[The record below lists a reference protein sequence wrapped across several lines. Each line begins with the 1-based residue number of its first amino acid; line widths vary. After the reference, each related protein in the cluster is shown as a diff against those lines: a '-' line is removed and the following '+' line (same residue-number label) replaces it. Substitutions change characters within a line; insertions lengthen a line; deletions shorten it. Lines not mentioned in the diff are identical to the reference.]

1 MYTDY
6 ENLVKCRG
14 LNTRIELGG
23 MKLTEKQLENLI
35 EYINSEPI
43 YRLFF
48 KKIDTYNLTIVK
60 DVFKSDLEIE

>member
-48 KKIDTYNLTIVK
+48 KK
-60 DVFKSDLEIE
+60 